1 MDSKQHPKYAI
12 QITDWRR
19 AERARPSARSFG
31 TLAPTPSSE
40 SCAIS
45 REPCSQASGAGA
57 AHHIVGDGPFEPTF
71 RRTQTF
77 RHNAA
82 ACRRNVDC
90 NAGSAGRGRPTLAD
104 LHWGHVQ
111 DSMQRDAQRD
121 SSPTRR
127 RQGIGPEVEL
137 SEDG

>member
-1 MDSKQHPKYAI
+1 M
-12 QITDWRR
+12 
-19 AERARPSARSFG
+19 G
-31 TLAPTPSSE
+31 LL
-40 SCAIS
+40 
-45 REPCSQASGAGA
+45 
-57 AHHIVGDGPFEPTF
+57 EPTF

-90 NAGSAGRGRPTLAD
+90 NAGSAGTVLVWQGRGRPTWAD

-127 RQGIGPEVEL
+127 RQGIGPELEL

>member
-1 MDSKQHPKYAI
+1 M
-12 QITDWRR
+12 
-19 AERARPSARSFG
+19 G
-31 TLAPTPSSE
+31 LL
-40 SCAIS
+40 
-45 REPCSQASGAGA
+45 
-57 AHHIVGDGPFEPTF
+57 EPTF

-90 NAGSAGRGRPTLAD
+90 NAGSAGTVLVRHGRGRPTWAD
-104 LHWGHVQ
+104 LYWTRHVH
-111 DSMQRDAQRD
+111 DSMQRGAQRD

-127 RQGIGPEVEL
+127 RKGIGPEVEL